1 MDAEVRAR
9 IDAVADKAKTAD
21 PKGPT
26 SMRRRP
32 EDEPKAAKWASD
44 QLGDL
49 AELQDL
55 ILSDAEHIAALHET
69 EAAKRDVYGEMIFC
83 PGCRANV
90 LAEKIKSRESIRS
103 GKDAEEARARAVNAV
118 AELAQRVG
126 Q

>member
-9 IDAVADKAKTAD
+9 IDAVAEKAKTAD
-21 PKGPT
+21 PKGPG
-26 SMRRRP
+26 SLRRRP
-32 EDEPKAAKWASD
+32 EDEPKAAKWVSD

-69 EAAKRDVYGEMIFC
+69 EAAMADTYGEMKFC

-90 LAEKIKSRESIRS
+90 LAEKIKARESIRS

-118 AELAQRVG
+118 AEMAQRVG